1 MENLINL
8 DEYRAIWYY
17 CSNICSACK
26 KQHFSICPKDCK
38 KKKLQCSKCGKQ
50 TAEIKWIASDK
61 ETNKPLLMTM
71 KEAKEFHDSVI
82 IEVDKEIE
90 QEKTTAKIIQFKIN
104 AK

>member
-1 MENLINL
+1 
-8 DEYRAIWYY
+8 
-17 CSNICSACK
+17 
-26 KQHFSICPKDCK
+26 
-38 KKKLQCSKCGKQ
+38 
-50 TAEIKWIASDK
+50 
-61 ETNKPLLMTM
+61 MTM